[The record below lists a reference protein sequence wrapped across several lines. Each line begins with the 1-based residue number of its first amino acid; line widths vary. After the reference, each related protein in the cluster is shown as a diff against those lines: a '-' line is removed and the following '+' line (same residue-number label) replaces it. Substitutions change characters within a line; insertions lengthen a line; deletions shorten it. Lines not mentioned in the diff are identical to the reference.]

1 MAATPTNTGVPGAL
15 QLALAGQQAPR
26 AASGRLRRTLKITV
40 PAAMLFVIFFL
51 CFLWPLIYPVPS
63 PTFTNIID
71 TNLPIFSKGHF
82 LGTDAVGYDE
92 WSRILYGGRT
102 SLEITLAVNA
112 IGLMIGGLFGA
123 LAGYAGGI
131 RDAVMMRFVD
141 VLIAFPAIVLA
152 LAISERLGPSEFH
165 VILALSVFSIPVF
178 ARLSRAATLRV
189 REEAFIVA
197 ARLSGTP
204 RRRILLRHVVP
215 NILPQLL
222 TFTLLGM
229 GITIVLEGARS
240 FLNLGI
246 PAPLPSWGNMIAA
259 GQTVLT
265 AEPRLVLIPSI
276 ALFITV
282 FSLNLLGDGLR
293 EHWSSR

>member
-1 MAATPTNTGVPGAL
+1 MAAQPSNAVIPGTL
-15 QLALAGQQAPR
+15 QLGLGGEGATH
-26 AASGRLRRTLKITV
+26 AAGRLRGSLKIAI
-40 PAAMLFVIFFL
+40 PAAMLVVIFFL
-51 CFLWPLIYPVPS
+51 CFLWPLIGPVPS
-63 PTFTNIID
+63 PIYSNILD
-71 TNLPIFSKGHF
+71 SNLPVFSPHHF

-92 WSRILYGGRT
+92 WSRVLYGGRT
-102 SLEITLAVNA
+102 SLEIALAVNA
-112 IGLMIGGLFGA
+112 IGLVVGGLFGA
-123 LAGYAGGI
+123 LAGYVGGL
-131 RDAVMMRFVD
+131 RDAVMMRVID
-141 VLIAFPAIVLA
+141 VLIAFPALVLA
-152 LAISERLGPSEFH
+152 LAIAEGLGPSEVH
-165 VILALSVFSIPVF
+165 TIWALTVFSVPAF
-178 ARLSRAATLRV
+178 ARLARAATLRV
-189 REEAFIVA
+189 REQTFIAA
-197 ARLSGTP
+197 ARLSGTRSP
-204 RRRILLRHVVP
+204 RILVRHVVP

-229 GITIVLEGARS
+229 GITVVLEGALS

>member
-1 MAATPTNTGVPGAL
+1 MAAQPTNTGVPGAL
-15 QLALAGQQAPR
+15 QLALTELPTRR
-26 AASGRLRRTLKITV
+26 AQGRLRRTLKITL
-40 PAAMLFVIFFL
+40 PAALLVLIFFL

-63 PTFTNIID
+63 PTFTNILD
-71 TNLPIFSKGHF
+71 SNLAIFSKGHF
-82 LGTDAVGYDE
+82 LGTDSVGYDE

-102 SLEITLAVNA
+102 SLEIALAVNA
-112 IGLMIGGLFGA
+112 IGLVIGGLFGA

-152 LAISERLGPSEFH
+152 LAIAERLGPSEFH
-165 VILALSVFSIPVF
+165 VILALSVFSIPAF

-189 REEAFIVA
+189 REQPFIVA
-197 ARLSGTP
+197 ARLSGT
-204 RRRILLRHVVP
+204 RTHRILLRHLVP
-215 NILPQLL
+215 NILPQLT

-229 GITIVLEGARS
+229 GITIVLEGALS

-246 PAPLPSWGNMIAA
+246 PAPAPSWGNMIAQ

-265 AEPRLVLIPSI
+265 AEPRFVLIPSV

-282 FSLNLLGDGLR
+282 LSLNLLGDGLR
-293 EHWSSR
+293 EHWSAR

>member
-1 MAATPTNTGVPGAL
+1 
-15 QLALAGQQAPR
+15 
-26 AASGRLRRTLKITV
+26 
-40 PAAMLFVIFFL
+40 VIFFL

-63 PTFTNIID
+63 PTFTNILD
-71 TNLPIFSKGHF
+71 SNLPIFSKGHF
-82 LGTDAVGYDE
+82 LGTDSVGYDE

-102 SLEITLAVNA
+102 SLEIALAVNA
-112 IGLMIGGLFGA
+112 IGLVVGGLFGA

-152 LAISERLGPSEFH
+152 LAIAERLGPSEFH
-165 VILALSVFSIPVF
+165 VILALSVFSIPAF

-189 REEAFIVA
+189 REQPFIVA
-197 ARLSGTP
+197 ARLSGT
-204 RRRILLRHVVP
+204 RTHRILLRHLVP
-215 NILPQLL
+215 NILPQLT

-229 GITIVLEGARS
+229 GITIVLEGALS

-246 PAPLPSWGNMIAA
+246 PAPAPSWGNMIAQ

-265 AEPRLVLIPSI
+265 AEPRFVLIPSV

-282 FSLNLLGDGLR
+282 LSLNLLGDGLR

>member
-1 MAATPTNTGVPGAL
+1 MAAQPTNTGIPGAL
-15 QLALAGQQAPR
+15 QLALTELPTGR
-26 AASGRLRRTLKITV
+26 AQGRLRRTLKLTL
-40 PAAMLFVIFFL
+40 PAALLVVIFFL

-63 PTFTNIID
+63 PTFTNILD
-71 TNLPIFSKGHF
+71 SNLPIFSKGHF
-82 LGTDAVGYDE
+82 LGTDSVGYDE

-102 SLEITLAVNA
+102 SLEIALAVNA
-112 IGLMIGGLFGA
+112 IGLVVGGLFGA

-152 LAISERLGPSEFH
+152 LAIAERLGPSEFH
-165 VILALSVFSIPVF
+165 VILALSVFSIPAF

-189 REEAFIVA
+189 REQPFIVA
-197 ARLSGTP
+197 ARLSGT
-204 RRRILLRHVVP
+204 RTHRILLRHLVP
-215 NILPQLL
+215 NILPQLT

-229 GITIVLEGARS
+229 GITIVLEGALS

-246 PAPLPSWGNMIAA
+246 PAPAPSWGNMIAQ

-265 AEPRLVLIPSI
+265 AEPRFVLIPSV

-282 FSLNLLGDGLR
+282 LSLNLLGDGLR

>member
-1 MAATPTNTGVPGAL
+1 MAAQPTNTGVPGAL
-15 QLALAGQQAPR
+15 QLALTELPSRR
-26 AASGRLRRTLKITV
+26 ARGRLRRTLKITL
-40 PAAMLFVIFFL
+40 PAALLVLIVFL

-63 PTFTNIID
+63 PTFTNILD
-71 TNLPIFSKGHF
+71 SNLAIFAKGHF
-82 LGTDAVGYDE
+82 LGTDSVGYDE

-102 SLEITLAVNA
+102 SLEIALAVNA
-112 IGLMIGGLFGA
+112 IGLVVGGLFGA

-152 LAISERLGPSEFH
+152 LAIAERLGPSEFH
-165 VILALSVFSIPVF
+165 VILALSVFSIPAF

-189 REEAFIVA
+189 REQPFIVA
-197 ARLSGTP
+197 ARLSGT
-204 RRRILLRHVVP
+204 RTHRILLRHLVP
-215 NILPQLL
+215 NILPQLT

-229 GITIVLEGARS
+229 GITIVLEGALS

-246 PAPLPSWGNMIAA
+246 PAPAPSWGNMIAQ

-265 AEPRLVLIPSI
+265 AEPRFVLIPSV

-282 FSLNLLGDGLR
+282 LSLNLLGDGLR
-293 EHWSSR
+293 EHWSAR

>member
-1 MAATPTNTGVPGAL
+1 MAAQPTNTGIPGAL
-15 QLALAGQQAPR
+15 QLALTELPSRR
-26 AASGRLRRTLKITV
+26 AQGRLRRTLKITL
-40 PAAMLFVIFFL
+40 PAALLVLIFFL

-63 PTFTNIID
+63 PTFTNILD
-71 TNLPIFSKGHF
+71 SNLAIFSKGHF
-82 LGTDAVGYDE
+82 LGTDSVGYDE

-102 SLEITLAVNA
+102 SLEIALAVNA
-112 IGLMIGGLFGA
+112 IGLVVGGLFGA

-152 LAISERLGPSEFH
+152 LAIAERLGPSEFH
-165 VILALSVFSIPVF
+165 VILALSVFSIPAF

-189 REEAFIVA
+189 REQPFIVA
-197 ARLSGTP
+197 ARLSGT
-204 RRRILLRHVVP
+204 RTHRILLRHLVP
-215 NILPQLL
+215 NILPQLT

-229 GITIVLEGARS
+229 GITIVLEGALS

-246 PAPLPSWGNMIAA
+246 PAPAPSWGNMIAQ

-265 AEPRLVLIPSI
+265 AEPRFVLIPSV

-282 FSLNLLGDGLR
+282 LSLNLLGDGLR

>member
-1 MAATPTNTGVPGAL
+1 MAAQPTNTGIPGAL
-15 QLALAGQQAPR
+15 QLALTELPTGR
-26 AASGRLRRTLKITV
+26 AQGRLRRTLKLTL
-40 PAAMLFVIFFL
+40 PAALLVVIFFL

-63 PTFTNIID
+63 PTFTNILD
-71 TNLPIFSKGHF
+71 SNLPIFSKGHF
-82 LGTDAVGYDE
+82 LGTDSVGYDE

-102 SLEITLAVNA
+102 SLEIALAVNA
-112 IGLMIGGLFGA
+112 IGLVVGGLFGA

-141 VLIAFPAIVLA
+141 VLIAFPAI
-152 LAISERLGPSEFH
+152 
-165 VILALSVFSIPVF
+165 

-189 REEAFIVA
+189 REQPFIVA
-197 ARLSGTP
+197 ARLSGT
-204 RRRILLRHVVP
+204 RTHRILLRHLVP
-215 NILPQLL
+215 NILPQLT

-229 GITIVLEGARS
+229 GITIVLEGALS

-246 PAPLPSWGNMIAA
+246 PAPAPSWGNMIAQ

-265 AEPRLVLIPSI
+265 AEPRFVLIPSV

-282 FSLNLLGDGLR
+282 LSLNLLGDGLR

>member
-15 QLALAGQQAPR
+15 QLTLAGQTPR
-26 AASGRLRRTLKITV
+26 GASGRLRRTLKITV
-40 PAAMLFVIFFL
+40 PATMLLVIFFL

-63 PTFTNIID
+63 PIFTNITD
-71 TNLPIFSKGHF
+71 TNLPIFSRGHF

-112 IGLMIGGLFGA
+112 IGLVIGGLFGA

-197 ARLSGTP
+197 ARLSGTS
-204 RRRILLRHVVP
+204 RHRILLRHVVP

-229 GITIVLEGARS
+229 GITVVLEGALS

>member
-1 MAATPTNTGVPGAL
+1 MAAQPTNTGIPGAL
-15 QLALAGQQAPR
+15 QLALTELPTRPAQ
-26 AASGRLRRTLKITV
+26 GRVRRTLKITL
-40 PAAMLFVIFFL
+40 PAALLVLIFFL

-63 PTFTNIID
+63 PTFTNILD
-71 TNLPIFSKGHF
+71 SNLPVFSKGHF
-82 LGTDAVGYDE
+82 LGTDSVGYDE

-102 SLEITLAVNA
+102 SLEIALAVNA
-112 IGLMIGGLFGA
+112 IGLVVGGLFGA

-152 LAISERLGPSEFH
+152 LAIAERLGPSEFH
-165 VILALSVFSIPVF
+165 VILALSVFSIPAF

-189 REEAFIVA
+189 REQPFIVA
-197 ARLSGTP
+197 ARLSGT
-204 RRRILLRHVVP
+204 RTHRILLRHLVP
-215 NILPQLL
+215 NILPQLT

-229 GITIVLEGARS
+229 GITIVLEGALS

-246 PAPLPSWGNMIAA
+246 PAPAPSWGNMIAQ

-265 AEPRLVLIPSI
+265 AEPRFVLIPSV

-282 FSLNLLGDGLR
+282 LSLNLLGDGLR

>member
-15 QLALAGQQAPR
+15 QLALAGQTPR
-26 AASGRLRRTLKITV
+26 GASGRLRRTLKITV
-40 PAAMLFVIFFL
+40 PATLLFVIFFL

-71 TNLPIFSKGHF
+71 SNLPIFSRGHF
-82 LGTDAVGYDE
+82 LGTDSVGYDE
-92 WSRILYGGRT
+92 WSRVLYGGRT

-112 IGLMIGGLFGA
+112 IGLVIGGMFGA

-178 ARLSRAATLRV
+178 SRLSRAATLRI

-197 ARLSGTP
+197 ARLSGTS

-215 NILPQLL
+215 NILPQLM

-229 GITIVLEGARS
+229 GITIVLEGALS

>member
-1 MAATPTNTGVPGAL
+1 MAAQPTNTGIPGAL
-15 QLALAGQQAPR
+15 QLALTELPTGR
-26 AASGRLRRTLKITV
+26 AQGRLRRTLKLTL
-40 PAAMLFVIFFL
+40 PAALLVVIFFL

-63 PTFTNIID
+63 PTFTNILD
-71 TNLPIFSKGHF
+71 SNLPIFSKGHF
-82 LGTDAVGYDE
+82 LGTDSVGYDE

-123 LAGYAGGI
+123 LAGYVGGI
-131 RDAVMMRFVD
+131 RDAVMMRFID

-152 LAISERLGPSEFH
+152 LAIAERLGPSEFH
-165 VILALSVFSIPVF
+165 VILALSVFSIPAF

-189 REEAFIVA
+189 REQPFIVA
-197 ARLSGTP
+197 ARLSGT
-204 RRRILLRHVVP
+204 RTHRILLRHLVP
-215 NILPQLL
+215 NILPQLT

-229 GITIVLEGARS
+229 GITIVLEGALS

-246 PAPLPSWGNMIAA
+246 PAPAPSWGNMIAQ

-265 AEPRLVLIPSI
+265 AEPRFVLIPSV

-282 FSLNLLGDGLR
+282 LSLNLLGDGLR

>member
-1 MAATPTNTGVPGAL
+1 MAAQPTNTGIPGAL
-15 QLALAGQQAPR
+15 QLALTELPSRR
-26 AASGRLRRTLKITV
+26 AQGRLRRTLKITL
-40 PAAMLFVIFFL
+40 PAALLVLIFFL

-63 PTFTNIID
+63 PTFTNILD
-71 TNLPIFSKGHF
+71 SNLAIFSKGHF
-82 LGTDAVGYDE
+82 LGTDSVGYDE

-102 SLEITLAVNA
+102 SLEIALAVNA
-112 IGLMIGGLFGA
+112 IGLVVGGLFGA

-152 LAISERLGPSEFH
+152 LAIAERLGPSEFH
-165 VILALSVFSIPVF
+165 VILALSVFSIPAF

-189 REEAFIVA
+189 REQPFIVA
-197 ARLSGTP
+197 ARLSGT
-204 RRRILLRHVVP
+204 RTHRILLRHLVP
-215 NILPQLL
+215 NILPQLT

-229 GITIVLEGARS
+229 GITIVLEGALS

-246 PAPLPSWGNMIAA
+246 PAPAPSWGNMIAQ

-265 AEPRLVLIPSI
+265 AEPRFVLIPSV

-282 FSLNLLGDGLR
+282 LSLNLLGDGLR
-293 EHWSSR
+293 EHWSAR

>member
-1 MAATPTNTGVPGAL
+1 MAAQPTNTGIPGAL
-15 QLALAGQQAPR
+15 QLALTELPTRR
-26 AASGRLRRTLKITV
+26 AQGRLRRTLKITL
-40 PAAMLFVIFFL
+40 PAALLVLIFFL

-63 PTFTNIID
+63 PTFTNILD
-71 TNLPIFSKGHF
+71 SNLAIFAKGHF
-82 LGTDAVGYDE
+82 LGTDSVGYDE

-102 SLEITLAVNA
+102 SLEIALAVNA
-112 IGLMIGGLFGA
+112 IGLVVGGLFGA

-152 LAISERLGPSEFH
+152 LAIAERLGPSEFH
-165 VILALSVFSIPVF
+165 VILALSVFSIPAF

-189 REEAFIVA
+189 REQPFIVA
-197 ARLSGTP
+197 ARLSGT
-204 RRRILLRHVVP
+204 RTHRILLRHLVP
-215 NILPQLL
+215 NILPQLT

-229 GITIVLEGARS
+229 GITIVLEGALS

-246 PAPLPSWGNMIAA
+246 PAPAPSWGNMIAQ

-265 AEPRLVLIPSI
+265 AEPRFVLIPSV

-282 FSLNLLGDGLR
+282 LSLNLLGDGLR

>member
-15 QLALAGQQAPR
+15 QLALAGQAPPG
-26 AASGRLRRTLKITV
+26 ATGRLRRTLKITV

-51 CFLWPLIYPVPS
+51 CFLWPVIYPVPS

-112 IGLMIGGLFGA
+112 IGLVIGGLFGA

-152 LAISERLGPSEFH
+152 LAIAERLGPSEFH

-189 REEAFIVA
+189 REETFIVA

-229 GITIVLEGARS
+229 GITVVLEGALS

-265 AEPRLVLIPSI
+265 AQPRLVLIPSI

>member
-1 MAATPTNTGVPGAL
+1 MAAQPTNTGVPGAL
-15 QLALAGQQAPR
+15 QLALTELPTRR
-26 AASGRLRRTLKITV
+26 AQGRLRRTLKITL
-40 PAAMLFVIFFL
+40 PAALLVVIFFL

-63 PTFTNIID
+63 PTFTNILD
-71 TNLPIFSKGHF
+71 SNLAIFAKGHF
-82 LGTDAVGYDE
+82 LGTDSVGYDE

-102 SLEITLAVNA
+102 SLEIALAVNA
-112 IGLMIGGLFGA
+112 IGLVVGGLFGA

-131 RDAVMMRFVD
+131 LDAVMMRFVD

-152 LAISERLGPSEFH
+152 LAIAERLGPSEFH
-165 VILALSVFSIPVF
+165 VILALSVFSIPAF

-189 REEAFIVA
+189 REQPFIVA
-197 ARLSGTP
+197 ARLSGT
-204 RRRILLRHVVP
+204 RTHRILLRHLVP
-215 NILPQLL
+215 NILPQLT

-229 GITIVLEGARS
+229 GITIVLEGALS

-246 PAPLPSWGNMIAA
+246 PAPAPSWGNMIAQ

-265 AEPRLVLIPSI
+265 AEPRFVLIPSV

-282 FSLNLLGDGLR
+282 LSLNLLGDGLR

>member
-15 QLALAGQQAPR
+15 QLTLTGQTPR
-26 AASGRLRRTLKITV
+26 GASGRLRRTLKITV
-40 PAAMLFVIFFL
+40 PATMLLVIFFL

-63 PTFTNIID
+63 PIFTNITD
-71 TNLPIFSKGHF
+71 TNLPIFSRGHF

-112 IGLMIGGLFGA
+112 IGLVIGGLFGA

-204 RRRILLRHVVP
+204 RHRILLRHVVP
-215 NILPQLL
+215 NILPQLM

-229 GITIVLEGARS
+229 GITIVLEGALS

>member
-15 QLALAGQQAPR
+15 QLTLAGQTPR
-26 AASGRLRRTLKITV
+26 GASGRLRRTLKITV
-40 PAAMLFVIFFL
+40 PATMLLVIFFL

-63 PTFTNIID
+63 PIFTNITD
-71 TNLPIFSKGHF
+71 TNLPIFSRGHF

-112 IGLMIGGLFGA
+112 IGLVIGGLFGA

-204 RRRILLRHVVP
+204 RHRILLRHVVP

-229 GITIVLEGARS
+229 GITVVLEGALS

>member
-1 MAATPTNTGVPGAL
+1 MAAQPTNTGIPGAL
-15 QLALAGQQAPR
+15 QLALTELPSRR
-26 AASGRLRRTLKITV
+26 AQGRLRRTLKITL
-40 PAAMLFVIFFL
+40 PAALLVLIFFL

-63 PTFTNIID
+63 PTFTNILD
-71 TNLPIFSKGHF
+71 SNLAIFAKGHF
-82 LGTDAVGYDE
+82 LGTDSVGYDE

-102 SLEITLAVNA
+102 SLEIALAVNA
-112 IGLMIGGLFGA
+112 IGLVVGGLFGA

-152 LAISERLGPSEFH
+152 LAIAERLGPSEFH
-165 VILALSVFSIPVF
+165 VILALSVFSIPAF

-189 REEAFIVA
+189 REQPFIVA
-197 ARLSGTP
+197 ARLSGT
-204 RRRILLRHVVP
+204 RTHRILLRHLVP
-215 NILPQLL
+215 NILPQLT

-229 GITIVLEGARS
+229 GITIVLEGALS

-246 PAPLPSWGNMIAA
+246 PAPAPSWGNMIAQ

-265 AEPRLVLIPSI
+265 AEPRFVLIPSV

-282 FSLNLLGDGLR
+282 LSLNLLGDGLR
-293 EHWSSR
+293 EHWSAR

>member
-1 MAATPTNTGVPGAL
+1 MAAQPTNTGVPGAL
-15 QLALAGQQAPR
+15 QLALTELPTRR
-26 AASGRLRRTLKITV
+26 AQGRLRRTLKITL
-40 PAAMLFVIFFL
+40 PAALLVLIFFL

-63 PTFTNIID
+63 PTFTNILD
-71 TNLPIFSKGHF
+71 SNLAIFSKGHF
-82 LGTDAVGYDE
+82 LGTDSVGYDE

-102 SLEITLAVNA
+102 SLEIALAVNA
-112 IGLMIGGLFGA
+112 IGLVVGGLFGA

-152 LAISERLGPSEFH
+152 LAIAERLGPSEFH
-165 VILALSVFSIPVF
+165 VILALSVFSIPAF

-189 REEAFIVA
+189 REQPFIVA
-197 ARLSGTP
+197 ARLSGT
-204 RRRILLRHVVP
+204 RTHRILLRHLVP
-215 NILPQLL
+215 NILPQLT

-229 GITIVLEGARS
+229 GITIVLEGALS

-246 PAPLPSWGNMIAA
+246 PAPAPSWGNMIAQ

-265 AEPRLVLIPSI
+265 AEPRFVLIPSV

-282 FSLNLLGDGLR
+282 LSLNLLGDGLR

>member
-1 MAATPTNTGVPGAL
+1 MAAQPTNTGIPGAL
-15 QLALAGQQAPR
+15 QLALTELPSRR
-26 AASGRLRRTLKITV
+26 AQGRLRRTLKITL
-40 PAAMLFVIFFL
+40 PAALLVLIFFL

-63 PTFTNIID
+63 PTFTNILD
-71 TNLPIFSKGHF
+71 SNLAIFAKGHF
-82 LGTDAVGYDE
+82 LGTDSVGYDE

-102 SLEITLAVNA
+102 SLEIALAVNA
-112 IGLMIGGLFGA
+112 IGLVVGGLFGA

-152 LAISERLGPSEFH
+152 LAIAERLGPSEFH
-165 VILALSVFSIPVF
+165 VILALSVFSIPAF

-189 REEAFIVA
+189 REQPFIVA
-197 ARLSGTP
+197 ARLSGT
-204 RRRILLRHVVP
+204 RTHRILLRHLVP
-215 NILPQLL
+215 NILPQLT

-229 GITIVLEGARS
+229 GITIVLEGALS

-246 PAPLPSWGNMIAA
+246 PAPAPSWGNMIAQ

-265 AEPRLVLIPSI
+265 AEPRFVLIPSV

-282 FSLNLLGDGLR
+282 LSLNLLGDGLR

>member
-1 MAATPTNTGVPGAL
+1 MAAQPTNTGIPGAL
-15 QLALAGQQAPR
+15 QLALTELPTRPAQ
-26 AASGRLRRTLKITV
+26 GRVRRTLKITL
-40 PAAMLFVIFFL
+40 PAALLVLIFFL

-63 PTFTNIID
+63 PTFTNILD
-71 TNLPIFSKGHF
+71 SNLPVFSKGHF
-82 LGTDAVGYDE
+82 LGTDSVGYDV

-102 SLEITLAVNA
+102 SLEIALTVNA
-112 IGLMIGGLFGA
+112 IGLVIGGLFGA
-123 LAGYAGGI
+123 LAGYVGGI
-131 RDAVMMRFVD
+131 RDAVMMRFID

-152 LAISERLGPSEFH
+152 LAIAERLGPSEFH
-165 VILALSVFSIPVF
+165 VILALSVFSIPAF

-189 REEAFIVA
+189 REQAFIVA
-197 ARLSGTP
+197 ARLSGT
-204 RRRILLRHVVP
+204 RTHRILLRHIVP
-215 NILPQLL
+215 NILPQLT

-229 GITIVLEGARS
+229 GITIVLEGALS

-246 PAPLPSWGNMIAA
+246 PPPAPSWGNMIAQ

-282 FSLNLLGDGLR
+282 LSLNLLGDGLR

>member
-1 MAATPTNTGVPGAL
+1 MAAQPSNAGVPGAL
-15 QLALAGQQAPR
+15 PLALAGHAPQR
-26 AASGRLRRTLKITV
+26 ASGRVRRTLKITM
-40 PAAMLFVIFFL
+40 PATLLLVIFFL

-71 TNLPIFSKGHF
+71 SNLPIFSRGHF
-82 LGTDAVGYDE
+82 LGTDSVGYDE
-92 WSRILYGGRT
+92 WSRVLYGGRT

-112 IGLMIGGLFGA
+112 IGLVIGGMFGA

-131 RDAVMMRFVD
+131 RDAVMMRIVD

-152 LAISERLGPSEFH
+152 LAIAERLGPSEFH

-197 ARLSGTP
+197 ARLSGARTH
-204 RRRILLRHVVP
+204 RILARHVVP
-215 NILPQLL
+215 NIIPQLL

-229 GITIVLEGARS
+229 GITIVLEGALS

-246 PAPLPSWGNMIAA
+246 PAPEPSWGNMIAA

-282 FSLNLLGDGLR
+282 LSLNLLGDGLR
-293 EHWSSR
+293 EHWSAR